1 MKAIITQALSVAVL
15 STLVIGGWYVFLK
28 PEPEPTRSPFE
39 VFAEKNEPL
48 PVEETM
54 EREQSAKTEEPSEP
68 EGPSELK
75 KPSEPVNNLG
85 NYEYFDEEGISAEAA
100 EEFKRLSVLPF
111 NPRVAICED
120 AWINE
125 DGINQLTYRQRC
137 QVESKYP
144 EHPYFNYPTESLV
157 DMTRNADPLA
167 AAVLAEKLKEH
178 DSQRSMALA
187 LYSGFISGKPAQLLE
202 LVDRNFPIEK
212 VDALTRNRNV
222 MGRYLMTSV
231 AQKMGHTG
239 ADLSFASNLGADR
252 LAGLEDA
259 ASAIFQTLKNDA
271 EAGIPLIGENDPF
284 ISSLDPKTYSS
295 DTK

>member
-15 STLVIGGWYVFLK
+15 STVVIGGWYVFIK
-28 PEPEPTRSPFE
+28 PEPAHSPFE
-39 VFAEKNEPL
+39 VFVEKDEPSTAGEVTESLTPLEVAE
-48 PVEETM
+48 
-54 EREQSAKTEEPSEP
+54 ASEP
-68 EGPSELK
+68 EEL
-75 KPSEPVNNLG
+75 SEPVNVPG
-85 NYEYFDEEGISAEAA
+85 NYEYFDEEGISAAAA
-100 EEFKRLSVLPF
+100 EEFRQLSVLPY
-111 NPRVAICED
+111 NPKVATCED

-125 DGINQLTYRQRC
+125 DGINQLTYRQKC

-144 EHPYFNYPTESLV
+144 EHPYFDYPIENLV

-178 DSQRSMALA
+178 DPQRSMALA

-202 LVDRNFPIEK
+202 LVDKNFPIEK
-212 VDALTRNRNV
+212 VDSLTRNRNV

-231 AQKMGHTG
+231 AKKLGHTG

-259 ASAIFQTLKNDA
+259 ASAMFQTLKNDA
-271 EAGIPLIGENDPF
+271 DAGLPLISENDPF
-284 ISSLDPKTYSS
+284 VSNLNPKPTAS
-295 DTK
+295 DNN